1 MELSSAFWWFILIGL
16 GAQLVD
22 GALGMAFG
30 LVSSSVMLAMGI
42 PPAQA
47 SAAIHTAEVF
57 TTGASGVSHLVAGN
71 VDKRLFLR
79 LALPGAVGGAVGAY
93 GLTQLPGE
101 VIRPLIYLYLLV
113 LAIIILARAAG
124 RLMPKGEVKRV
135 PVLGFVAGFLD
146 ASGGGGWGPV
156 ATSTLLARGGQAR
169 TTIGTVNAAEFVVTL
184 TVSAT
189 FLLSMG
195 LHHLQIVAGLLIG
208 GMMAAPVAALLVKRL
223 KERWVLV
230 AVGVL
235 VLGISL
241 FQIGHALPGYLA
253 RCALTGRR
261 TICRAA
267 GGPTRR
273 GAGGGAPGAAGGR
286 GRRRPGQIRHRAA
299 RSGLVTAAV
308 HAAPVEDAGAGRQH
322 AAEEVHPARL
332 RVHHHRRLG
341 GQQQRQVGGAV

>member
-1 MELSSAFWWFILIGL
+1 MELSSEFWWFILIGL

-30 LVSSSVMLAMGI
+30 LVSSSVLLSMGL
-42 PPAQA
+42 PPAQVSA
-47 SAAIHTAEVF
+47 SVHTAEVF

-71 VDKRLFLR
+71 VDKRLFFR
-79 LALPGAVGGAVGAY
+79 LALPGALGGALGAY
-93 GLTQLPGE
+93 VLTQVPGDL
-101 VIRPLIYLYLLV
+101 IRPLIYLYLLV

-124 RLMPKGEVKRV
+124 RWMPKGEIRRV
-135 PVLGFVAGFLD
+135 PVLGFFAGLLD

-156 ATSTLLARGGQAR
+156 ATSTLLARGGLAR

-195 LHHLQIVAGLLIG
+195 VQHLQIVAGLLIG
-208 GMMAAPVAALLVKRL
+208 GMMAAPVAAVLVKRV

-241 FQIGHALPGYLA
+241 FQVGHAVFGYLY
-253 RCALTGRR
+253 R
-261 TICRAA
+261 
-267 GGPTRR
+267 
-273 GAGGGAPGAAGGR
+273 
-286 GRRRPGQIRHRAA
+286 
-299 RSGLVTAAV
+299 
-308 HAAPVEDAGAGRQH
+308 
-322 AAEEVHPARL
+322 
-332 RVHHHRRLG
+332 
-341 GQQQRQVGGAV
+341 

>member
-1 MELSSAFWWFILIGL
+1 MELSSEFWWFILIGL

-30 LVSSSVMLAMGI
+30 LVSSSVMLSMGL
-42 PPAQA
+42 PPAQVSA
-47 SAAIHTAEVF
+47 SIHTAEVF
-57 TTGASGVSHLVAGN
+57 TTGTSGVSHLAAGN

-93 GLTQLPGE
+93 VLTQIPGE
-101 VIRPLIYLYLLV
+101 IIRPLIYLYLLV

-124 RLMPKGEVKRV
+124 RWMPKGEIRRV
-135 PVLGFVAGFLD
+135 PVLGFFAGLLD
-146 ASGGGGWGPV
+146 ASGGGGWGPI

-195 LHHLQIVAGLLIG
+195 VQHLQIVAGLLIG
-208 GMMAAPVAALLVKRL
+208 GMMAAPVAAILVKRV

-241 FQIGHALPGYLA
+241 FQIGHAVYGHLY
-253 RCALTGRR
+253 R
-261 TICRAA
+261 
-267 GGPTRR
+267 
-273 GAGGGAPGAAGGR
+273 
-286 GRRRPGQIRHRAA
+286 
-299 RSGLVTAAV
+299 
-308 HAAPVEDAGAGRQH
+308 
-322 AAEEVHPARL
+322 
-332 RVHHHRRLG
+332 
-341 GQQQRQVGGAV
+341 

>member
-1 MELSSAFWWFILIGL
+1 MELSSEFWWFILIGL

-30 LVSSSVMLAMGI
+30 LVSSSVLLSMGL
-42 PPAQA
+42 PPAQVSA
-47 SAAIHTAEVF
+47 SVHTAEVF

-71 VDKRLFLR
+71 VDKRLFFR
-79 LALPGAVGGAVGAY
+79 LALPGALGGALGAY
-93 GLTQLPGE
+93 VLTQVPGDL
-101 VIRPLIYLYLLV
+101 IRPLIYLYLLV

-124 RLMPKGEVKRV
+124 RWMPKGEIRRV
-135 PVLGFVAGFLD
+135 PVLGFFAGLLD

-184 TVSAT
+184 TISAT

-195 LHHLQIVAGLLIG
+195 LQHLQIVAGLLIG
-208 GMMAAPVAALLVKRL
+208 GMMAAPVAALLVKRV

-241 FQIGHALPGYLA
+241 FQVGHALFGYLY
-253 RCALTGRR
+253 R
-261 TICRAA
+261 
-267 GGPTRR
+267 
-273 GAGGGAPGAAGGR
+273 
-286 GRRRPGQIRHRAA
+286 
-299 RSGLVTAAV
+299 
-308 HAAPVEDAGAGRQH
+308 
-322 AAEEVHPARL
+322 
-332 RVHHHRRLG
+332 
-341 GQQQRQVGGAV
+341 